1 LRSIENNLSSFNQ
14 AGIRPVAISVDSP
27 EDSRNLMQQAG
38 YTFAFLSDQKRE
50 VIRRFD
56 LVHADGGGKGV
67 DISRPAE
74 FLVDKTGTVR
84 WMMLTENYW
93 VRARPEEILEK
104 TRMLE

>member
-1 LRSIENNLSSFNQ
+1 M
-14 AGIRPVAISVDSP
+14 AISVDSP
-27 EDSRNLMQQAG
+27 EDSRNLTLQAG